1 MSSENE
7 KQYFMHILEIITHL
21 LREQNPSSLADAAL
35 QRSVDEKLRD
45 EQELLSLRMSENKH
59 KLNKIKQFSATRYI
73 FFLIVT
79 VVPW

>member
-7 KQYFMHILEIITHL
+7 KQYFMHILEIISHL

-45 EQELLSLRMSENKH
+45 DQELLTIRMSENKQRIH
-59 KLNKIKQFSATRYI
+59 KIKQFSGTR
-73 FFLIVT
+73 
-79 VVPW
+79 